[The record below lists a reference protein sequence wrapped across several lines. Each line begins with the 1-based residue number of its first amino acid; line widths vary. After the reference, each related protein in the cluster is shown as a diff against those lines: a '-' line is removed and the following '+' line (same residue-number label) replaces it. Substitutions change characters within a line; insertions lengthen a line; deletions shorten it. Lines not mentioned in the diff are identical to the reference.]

1 MKQDIL
7 VVTATLGN
15 RDSLEKTVQTVAEN
29 GRGRVKHIIVA
40 PADKCSL
47 LTIKY
52 PQLEILPEPTDCK
65 SIYIAL
71 NYGLMKYADSYE
83 YLTFINDDDY
93 WLPNYIDLITCLD
106 KKKSVDVAYGKV
118 KYVDEN
124 GEIIGLQTCSGRYK
138 AFKALLKQGIVLFTQ
153 QAVLMR
159 SNVFIE
165 IGGFDE
171 KLKLVSDTK
180 FWLDAIN
187 KGFVFQYLNFPCAA
201 YMLQPGQLSSDGKLQ
216 KMEHDL
222 LDLSFTEKDFKNIV
236 LEKFLFRMQNIGI
249 YCQRFYKNK
258 KIKKMEDMFNQK

>member
-1 MKQDIL
+1 MQQDIL

-15 RDSLEKTVQTVAEN
+15 RETLEKTIQTVAQY
-29 GRGRVKHIIVA
+29 GGKRVKHLIVA
-40 PADKCSL
+40 PASKCSL
-47 LTIKY
+47 LKLRF
-52 PQLEILPEPTDCK
+52 PNLEILPEPIDCK
-65 SIYIAL
+65 GIYSAL
-71 NYGLMKYADSYE
+71 NYGLMKYADFYE

-106 KKKSVDVAYGKV
+106 KNKSVDVAYGRV

-124 GEIIGLQTCSGRYK
+124 GIVIGMQTCSGRYR

-187 KGFVFQYLNFPCAA
+187 RGFVFQYLNLPCAA

-216 KMEHDL
+216 KKEHDL
-222 LDLSFTEKDFKNIV
+222 LDLSFTENDFKNIV